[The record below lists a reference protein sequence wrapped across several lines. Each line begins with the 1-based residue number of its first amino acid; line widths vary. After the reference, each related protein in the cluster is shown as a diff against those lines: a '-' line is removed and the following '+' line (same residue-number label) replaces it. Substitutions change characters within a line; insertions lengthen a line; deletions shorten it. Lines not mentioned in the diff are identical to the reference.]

1 MLAKEG
7 LDLLADNRIVAYI
20 DVFEEPAF
28 EHVGRFAFV
37 GDDGDGNLGGQVR
50 SRAIECNRRDRVAR
64 NPRRALFASQE
75 ADRFLIFFMS

>member
-7 LDLLADNRIVAYI
+7 LDLLANNRIVAYI